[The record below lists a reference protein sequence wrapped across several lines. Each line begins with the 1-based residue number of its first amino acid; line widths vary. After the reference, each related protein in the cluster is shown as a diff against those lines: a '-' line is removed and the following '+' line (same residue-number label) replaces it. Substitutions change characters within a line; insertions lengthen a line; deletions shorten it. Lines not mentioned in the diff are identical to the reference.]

1 MSPGKPRKKYH
12 PLILILEA
20 LRVSWGEQTRR
31 FMMKS
36 ALKTWF
42 PIIKSMLLTIA
53 LLDGRH
59 LRNARMFMRL
69 KDEFGLVEVEG
80 RVQKREQ

>member
-1 MSPGKPRKKYH
+1 
-12 PLILILEA
+12 
-20 LRVSWGEQTRR
+20 
-31 FMMKS
+31 MKS